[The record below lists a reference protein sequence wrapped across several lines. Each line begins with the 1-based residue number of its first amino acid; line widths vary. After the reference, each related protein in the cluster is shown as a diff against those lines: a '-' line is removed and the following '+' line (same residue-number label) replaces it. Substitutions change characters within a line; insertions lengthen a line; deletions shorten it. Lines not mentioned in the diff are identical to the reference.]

1 MFLVSLI
8 IFLGTKIRKKNETK
22 NIFLRNLVLNL
33 KIIYFFWILEY
44 F

>member
-1 MFLVSLI
+1 MFLVSLNI
-8 IFLGTKIRKKNETK
+8 ILGTKIRKKNETK

-33 KIIYFFWILEY
+33 KIIYFFWIVEY

>member
-1 MFLVSLI
+1 MYLVSLNI
-8 IFLGTKIRKKNETK
+8 ILGTKIRKKNETK

-33 KIIYFFWILEY
+33 KIIYFFWIVEY